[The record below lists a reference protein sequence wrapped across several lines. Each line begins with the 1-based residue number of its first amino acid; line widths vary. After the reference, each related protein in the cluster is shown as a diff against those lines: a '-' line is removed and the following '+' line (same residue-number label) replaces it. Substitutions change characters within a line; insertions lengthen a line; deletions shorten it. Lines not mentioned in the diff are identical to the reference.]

1 MLSTSLGSPFVG
13 DDQRKLPVYSLPEC
27 YQFQRTV
34 FKPSHMSKFVVET
47 LFYIF
52 YNMPFDRWQSLAA
65 QELIHKKWQFWEEKN
80 IWIIEGT
87 SLDEETKRKFKSSL
101 PEWLAFDPS
110 KWEYSPVH
118 DVDMGKLVTKITN
131 ETSDSVAEED
141 DQE

>member
-1 MLSTSLGSPFVG
+1 MLSTSLASPLVG
-13 DDQRKLPVYSLPEC
+13 DEQRKLPVYNLPEC

-80 IWIIEGT
+80 IWIIEGA
-87 SLDEETKRKFKSSL
+87 SLDEETKRKFKSAL
-101 PEWLAFDPS
+101 PDWLAFDAS
-110 KWEYSPVH
+110 KWEYSPIQ